1 MGQKDGMDI
10 SALALIGI
18 NFGFLCFNSW
28 RFFFFSEEGRK
39 KPGTMTILYHTSPF
53 VSLEGGFSEDDKRVG
68 VSMYDRVALDD
79 VAGKET
85 ESNKTEEVFKNIG
98 LV

>member
-1 MGQKDGMDI
+1 
-10 SALALIGI
+10 
-18 NFGFLCFNSW
+18 
-28 RFFFFSEEGRK
+28 
-39 KPGTMTILYHTSPF
+39 MTILYHTSPF

-68 VSMYDRVALDD
+68 ISMYDRVALDD